1 MSQNGLPPPPAPPCL
16 DKGYP
21 SSQKGGTLIA
31 QDVTDLSMH
40 LKRLHDPD
48 GYRPSK
54 CNNCGHDVL
63 HVHDYRERVLAAEP
77 EAGPPV
83 ITVIR
88 YLCPACKA
96 TWRILP
102 AFVARHLWRSW
113 RVVQAHALDEA
124 RPSSWPSVPERT
136 RRRWVARL
144 RAAAARLVQ
153 ALCTSGESLLKTL
166 AARLGPQ
173 ATREQLVRQYASTT
187 EVAPSLYLA
196 KLAARIHGLAPGV
209 RVM

>member
-1 MSQNGLPPPPAPPCL
+1 MSQNRLPPPPSPPCL

-31 QDVTDLSMH
+31 KDVTALSMH
-40 LKRLHDPD
+40 LDRLRDPD
-48 GYRPSK
+48 GYRPSACK
-54 CNNCGHDVL
+54 SCGHDVL
-63 HVHDYRERVLAAEP
+63 HVHDYRQRVLAAEP
-77 EAGPPV
+77 EQPV

-102 AFVARHLWRSW
+102 AFLARHLWRSW
-113 RVVQAHALDEA
+113 RVVQAHAVDEA
-124 RPSSWPSVPERT
+124 PPSSWPSVPQRT

-144 RAAAARLVQ
+144 RAAAAKLVQ
-153 ALCTSGESLLKTL
+153 VLSDSGDSLLKGL
-166 AARLGPQ
+166 AESLGPQ
-173 ATREQLVRQYASTT
+173 VTREQLVVQYASTMD
-187 EVAPSLYLA
+187 VAPGLGLA
-196 KLAARIHGLAPGV
+196 ELAVRVHGLALGV